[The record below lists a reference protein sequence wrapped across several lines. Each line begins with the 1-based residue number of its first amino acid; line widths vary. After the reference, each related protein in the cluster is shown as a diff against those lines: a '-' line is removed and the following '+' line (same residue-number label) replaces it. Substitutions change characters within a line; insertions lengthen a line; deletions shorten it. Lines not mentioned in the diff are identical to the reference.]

1 MGENIKTNEDFL
13 GETISKIDYL
23 KLLSKQYPSIAEA
36 ATEIINLEAI
46 LNLPKGTE
54 HFLSDVHG
62 EHEQFIHVLKNGSGA
77 VKRKIEEI
85 FGNTLMDS
93 EKKSLSTLVY
103 YPEQKLEIIKKK
115 EKNIYDWYKINL
127 YRLIELCKYSSSKY
141 TRSKLRKALPKEFM
155 YVIEELLHEHGEEVN
170 KKKYYDRI
178 ITTIIEIDRADDF
191 IIALAKLIQRLVID
205 RLHIIGDIYD
215 RGPRPDIII
224 DTLMNYHSVDI
235 QWGNHDMIWMG
246 AAAGS
251 RVCIANVLRIA
262 ARYSNLDIIEDIYG
276 INLLPLA
283 TFALKYY
290 SKDDCKNFIPK
301 TIDKNNYS
309 SSEINL
315 IAKMHK
321 AITIIQFKLEYEVI
335 KRNPEFNMES
345 RLMLDFID
353 FENKTIKIDD
363 NVYKMNDSEFPTVSK
378 KKPYEL
384 NEDEKILICKLESSF
399 RNSEKLQRHVNFLFE
414 KGSIYLEYNGNL
426 LFHGC
431 IPLNEDKTFKTMEI
445 KGKKYSGRKLLEK
458 FESLARTGYF
468 SKRNTNEK
476 EFGMDMM
483 WYLWTGSKSS
493 LFGKEAM
500 TTFER
505 YFIDDKS
512 SHKEKKNPYYRFRDD
527 EEMCNNLLK
536 EFEVTAKDG
545 RIINGHVPVKN
556 LKGENP
562 VKANGKLIVID
573 GGFSREYRDDTG
585 IAGYTLISSSYN
597 LKLIAHEP
605 FTSTEEA
612 IVKEKDILSTIT
624 IVDKESERKRVKDTD
639 VGKELIGQI
648 KDLKMLLEAYR
659 KGLIKQKN

>member
-1 MGENIKTNEDFL
+1 
-13 GETISKIDYL
+13 
-23 KLLSKQYPSIAEA
+23 
-36 ATEIINLEAI
+36 
-46 LNLPKGTE
+46 
-54 HFLSDVHG
+54 
-62 EHEQFIHVLKNGSGA
+62 
-77 VKRKIEEI
+77 
-85 FGNTLMDS
+85 
-93 EKKSLSTLVY
+93 
-103 YPEQKLEIIKKK
+103 
-115 EKNIYDWYKINL
+115 
-127 YRLIELCKYSSSKY
+127 
-141 TRSKLRKALPKEFM
+141 
-155 YVIEELLHEHGEEVN
+155 
-170 KKKYYDRI
+170 
-178 ITTIIEIDRADDF
+178 
-191 IIALAKLIQRLVID
+191 
-205 RLHIIGDIYD
+205 
-215 RGPRPDIII
+215 
-224 DTLMNYHSVDI
+224 MNYHSVDI

-353 FENKTIKIDD
+353 FENNTIRIYGK
-363 NVYKMNDSEFPTVSK
+363 VYKMNDSEFPTVSK

-384 NEDEKILICKLESSF
+384 NEDEKNLICKLESSF
-399 RNSEKLQRHVNFLFE
+399 RNSEKLQRHINFLFE

-431 IPLNEDKTFKTMEI
+431 IPLNEDKTFKAMKI
-445 KGKKYSGRKLLEK
+445 KGKEYSGRKLLEK

-468 SKRNTNEK
+468 SKRNTKEK

-483 WYLWTGSKSS
+483 WYLWTGSNSS

-536 EFEVTAKDG
+536 EFEVKAKDG

-573 GGFSREYRDDTG
+573 GGFSREYRSDTG

-639 VGKELIGQI
+639 AGKELIGQI
-648 KDLKMLLEAYR
+648 IDLKMLLEAYR